1 MKKITF
7 VIAFVCIG
15 LALQAQSIAAGIKA
29 GVNRGS
35 LTTQLSG
42 YNEGP
47 VQTGYTGGIFARAG
61 FLGFFVQPEV
71 MFNQRVG
78 KFEKKDTNFTNSLSY
93 VDLNLLVGYSIGGV
107 VRFNFGPSYGLL
119 VNASQQKEKY
129 DDPTFAK
136 EAFESAVL
144 GFQIGGGIDLARICV
159 DVRYDF
165 NIGNMGKTF
174 WGKDYSTNSN
184 QLQFTVGYKIIKLP

>member
-1 MKKITF
+1 MKKTIF

-15 LALQAQSIAAGIKA
+15 FALQAQSIAAGIKA

-35 LTTQLSG
+35 LSTKLSG
-42 YNEGP
+42 FNEGP

-61 FLGFFVQPEV
+61 FLGFFVQPEI
-71 MFNQRVG
+71 MYNQRVG
-78 KFEKKDTNFTNSLSY
+78 KFERKDTNFVNSLNY
-93 VDLNLLVGYSIGGV
+93 VDLNLMIGYSIAGV

-119 VNASQQKEKY
+119 VNASQFKQKY
-129 DDPTFAK
+129 DDPSFAK

-165 NIGNMGKTF
+165 NIGDMGKMYN
-174 WGKDYSTNSN
+174 GNNYSTNSN